1 MERKPSRAAIG
12 IIAVLGASIA
22 TSTVAGAQTTPLMCG
37 GLEATII
44 VDDDSPYRALGT
56 DGDDVILGGPGI
68 DDLDGNRGNDE
79 LVVVGPDIGHG
90 GFGTDACINGALAE
104 TNTVACETSEPAG
117 PEWDDI
123 W

>member
-56 DGDDVILGGPGI
+56 DGDDVILVTATLYRQVSA
-68 DDLDGNRGNDE
+68 LDGNDTIC
-79 LVVVGPDIGHG
+79 V
-90 GFGTDACINGALAE
+90 
-104 TNTVACETSEPAG
+104 TS
-117 PEWDDI
+117 D
-123 W
+123 